1 MSLNIEKNIH
11 RENCVCLRIVCTKI
25 QTKGSD
31 QPKAYKEKL
40 IKSDKKKCS
49 IKGAVALRKA

>member
-40 IKSDKKKCS
+40 IKSDKKSVVLKE
-49 IKGAVALRKA
+49 L